1 MAYTHIRLRNTLAL
15 VRIGFGLLFVD
26 MGWYKVNSVQFARV
40 DFPQFLS
47 DSIGGSAIDFY
58 AKFLSTYVLQNS
70 TRWAVGIGFLE
81 LTLGVCLV
89 LGALTRLVSLVGMFY
104 MVNLAL
110 ATWYQ
115 PAPGE
120 PLYHYPDEQ
129 IRHAIPFLIFLILGI
144 GHAGENLGLGSWYHR
159 KRHKQW
165 EKNWEVKVVA
175 GLPTLQPRVKVTTR
189 DTEQKPPAEPS

>member
-1 MAYTHIRLRNTLAL
+1 MAYTHTRLRNTLAL
-15 VRIGFGLLFVD
+15 VRIGFGLLFID
-26 MGWYKVNSVQFARV
+26 MGWYKVNSVQFARI
-40 DFPQFLS
+40 DFPQFLYDAIS
-47 DSIGGSAIDFY
+47 GSAIDFY
-58 AKFLSTYVLQNS
+58 GKFLTNYVLHNA
-70 TRWAVGIGFLE
+70 TKWAVGIGFLE
-81 LTLGVCLV
+81 LTLGVALV

-115 PAPGE
+115 PSPGE

-144 GHAGENLGLGSWYHR
+144 GHAGENFGLGSWYHR

-175 GLPTLQPRVKVTTR
+175 GLPTLQPKVKVSQR
-189 DTEQKPPAEPS
+189 STETKPTEPS

>member
-1 MAYTHIRLRNTLAL
+1 MAYTHIRLRNTIAI
-15 VRIGFGLLFVD
+15 VRIGFGLLFID

-40 DFPQFLS
+40 DFPQFLY
-47 DSIGGSAIDFY
+47 DAIGGSAIDFY
-58 AKFLSTYVLQNS
+58 AGFLSKYVLHTAS
-70 TRWAVGIGFLE
+70 RWAVGIGFLE
-81 LTLGVCLV
+81 LTLGVALV

-120 PLYHYPDEQ
+120 PLYHFPDEQ
-129 IRHAIPFLIFLILGI
+129 IRHAVPFLIFLILGI

-165 EKNWEVKVVA
+165 EKNWEVKIVP
-175 GLPTLQPRVKVTTR
+175 GLPSLQPKVKVSPR
-189 DTEQKPPAEPS
+189 LPEGKPMESS

>member
-1 MAYTHIRLRNTLAL
+1 MAYTHTRLRNTLAL
-15 VRIGFGLLFVD
+15 VRIGFGILFID

-40 DFPQFLS
+40 DFPQFLY
-47 DSIGGSAIDFY
+47 DAIGGTAIDFY
-58 AKFLSTYVLQNS
+58 GKFLSTHVLPAS
-70 TRWAVGIGFLE
+70 TKWAVGIGFLE
-81 LTLGVCLV
+81 LGLGVALV

-144 GHAGENLGLGSWYHR
+144 AHAGENFGLGGWYHH

-165 EKNWEVKVVA
+165 EKNWQINVVSGLPPLEPKVKVSA
-175 GLPTLQPRVKVTTR
+175 R
-189 DTEQKPPAEPS
+189 PPQTNPVEPS

>member
-15 VRIGFGLLFVD
+15 VRIGFGLLFID

-40 DFPQFLS
+40 DFPQFLY
-47 DSIGGSAIDFY
+47 DAIGGSAIDFY
-58 AKFLSTYVLQNS
+58 GSLLSKYVLPS
-70 TRWAVGIGFLE
+70 ASKWAVGIGFLE
-81 LTLGVCLV
+81 LTLGVALV

-120 PLYHYPDEQ
+120 PLYHFPDEQ
-129 IRHAIPFLIFLILGI
+129 IRHAVPFLIFLILGI
-144 GHAGENLGLGSWYHR
+144 GHAGENFGLGSWYHR

-165 EKNWEVKVVA
+165 EKNWEVKVVP
-175 GLPTLQPRVKVTTR
+175 GLPTLEPKIKVSPRSPEKIPT
-189 DTEQKPPAEPS
+189 EPS